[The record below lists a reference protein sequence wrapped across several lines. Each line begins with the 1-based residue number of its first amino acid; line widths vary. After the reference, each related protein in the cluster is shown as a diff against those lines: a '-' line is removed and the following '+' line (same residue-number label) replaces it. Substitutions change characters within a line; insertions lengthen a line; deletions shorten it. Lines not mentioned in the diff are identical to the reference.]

1 MDKIAVSQP
10 TVVRTSRG
18 LSITGTRIT
27 LYHVMDYVKAGRSPE
42 EIRDEFNLTDQQFI
56 DVMTYIDE
64 HRAAVEAEYQ
74 QVLQEAEEIRCYW
87 EERNRER
94 LAEIASLPP
103 RPEQAA
109 VRAKLA
115 AEKRRLGLS

>member
-1 MDKIAVSQP
+1 MHKGPESQS

-18 LSITGTRIT
+18 LSIAGTRTT
-27 LYHVMDYVKAGRSPE
+27 LYHVMDYVKAGRSLD
-42 EIRDEFNLTDQQFI
+42 EIRDGFNLTDQQI
-56 DVMTYIDE
+56 TDVMAYIDE

-74 QVLQEAEEIRCYW
+74 QVLQEAEEIRQYW

-94 LAEIASLPP
+94 MAEIASLPP
-103 RPEQAA
+103 RSEQAA

-115 AEKRRLGLS
+115 AEKRRLGLK

>member
-18 LSITGTRIT
+18 LSIADTRIT

-42 EIRDEFNLTDQQFI
+42 EIRDEFNLTDQQI
-56 DVMTYIDE
+56 TDVMSYIDE

-74 QVLQEAEEIRCYW
+74 QVLQEAEEIRRYW

>member
-1 MDKIAVSQP
+1 MA
-10 TVVRTSRG
+10 
-18 LSITGTRIT
+18 
-27 LYHVMDYVKAGRSPE
+27 
-42 EIRDEFNLTDQQFI
+42 
-56 DVMTYIDE
+56 YIGQ
-64 HRAAVEAEYQ
+64 HRATVEGEYQ
-74 QVLQEAEEIRCYW
+74 QVLREAEEIRCYW

-115 AEKRRLGLS
+115 AEKRRLGL